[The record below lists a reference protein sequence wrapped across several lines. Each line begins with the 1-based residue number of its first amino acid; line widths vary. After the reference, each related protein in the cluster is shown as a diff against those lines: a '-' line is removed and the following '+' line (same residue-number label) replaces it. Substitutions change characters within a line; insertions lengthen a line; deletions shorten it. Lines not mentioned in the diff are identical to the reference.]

1 MAAKKSGGI
10 DWEEVVRKAKWRP
23 IPGRARNPCVCSQC
37 GFEGAGKLATAML
50 KIHVRQGCDSIELH
64 NVVQGLAYLL
74 FGQLCYLMQ
83 LALISLI

>member
-10 DWEEVVRKAKWRP
+10 DWEEVVRKARWRP

-50 KIHVRQGCDSIELH
+50 KIHVRQGWDSIEVH
-64 NVVQGLAYLL
+64 NVVKGLGL
-74 FGQLCYLMQ
+74 FLFTVWTV
-83 LALISLI
+83 